1 MNIQSAAETLE
12 ININHLSSFTSD
24 TIKKQYYK
32 LALLHHPDKHS
43 NSEESTKR
51 FQSINT
57 AYQYLKK
64 EMQYFD
70 KIGINMSDK
79 FPPSNDPTTQAQD
92 DSKEVPAYVN
102 LLGIFINTLVKNA
115 FTKSDVFVS
124 IIQDIVMGCKQIS
137 LKLFDGLSKE
147 MSLEIYSLLLK
158 YQSVLHIKEEILEQI
173 RLVLFEKYKH
183 TYIFKLNPSIDD
195 LFENNVYKLVLHG
208 KPYFVPL
215 WHSELYY
222 DYLGNADATTN
233 PSELDDQA
241 TSEIIVKCVP
251 DLGEDT
257 FIDEFNNIH
266 TTVKAKLSDISIQHP
281 ILSFQLGSRTF
292 TIPCDKLMI
301 KAQQYIT
308 IKKQG
313 ISRIDEINIYNVD
326 SKSDIVVKVLLE

>member
-1 MNIQSAAETLE
+1 MSTTFLPLQMTKS
-12 ININHLSSFTSD
+12 
-24 TIKKQYYK
+24 KKQYYK
-32 LALLHHPDKHS
+32 LALRYHPDKHS
-43 NSEESTKR
+43 NNEESTKR
-51 FQSINT
+51 FQGINA

-79 FPPSNDPTTQAQD
+79 FPPSADSSD

-183 TYIFKLNPSIDD
+183 TYIFKLNPSMDD
-195 LFENNVYKLVLHG
+195 LFDNNIYKLVLHG

-222 DYLGNADATTN
+222 DYLGATESTTCQT
-233 PSELDDQA
+233 PTEPDDQSSA
-241 TSEIIVKCVP
+241 SEIIVKCVP

-266 TTVKAKLSDISIQHP
+266 TTIKAKLADISIQHP
-281 ILSFQLGSRTF
+281 ILYFQLGSRTF

-301 KAQQYIT
+301 KAQQYLT

-326 SKSDIVVKVLLE
+326 TKSDIIVKVLLE

>member
-12 ININHLSSFTSD
+12 LNFNDISSFTNEK
-24 TIKKQYYK
+24 IKKQYYK
-32 LALLHHPDKHS
+32 LALRYHPDKHS
-43 NSEESTKR
+43 NSDESTQR
-51 FQSINT
+51 FQGINS

-70 KIGINMSDK
+70 KIGINMSDR
-79 FPPSNDPTTQAQD
+79 FPPSADPSD

-124 IIQDIVMGCKQIS
+124 IIKDIVMGCKQIS

-183 TYIFKLNPSIDD
+183 TYIFKLNPSMDD
-195 LFENNVYKLVLHG
+195 LFDNNVYKLVLHG

-222 DYLGNADATTN
+222 DYLGATDTDA
-233 PSELDDQA
+233 PSSQGEHENQT

-266 TTVKAKLSDISIQHP
+266 TTIKAKLADISIQNP
-281 ILSFQLGSRTF
+281 VLQLQLGSRTF
-292 TIPCDKLMI
+292 SIPCEKLMI
-301 KAQQYIT
+301 KAQQYYT
-308 IKKQG
+308 MKKQG

-326 SKSDIVVKVLLE
+326 TRSDIIVKVLLE

>member
-12 ININHLSSFTSD
+12 LNFNDISSFTNEK
-24 TIKKQYYK
+24 IKKQYYK
-32 LALLHHPDKHS
+32 LALRYHPDKHS
-43 NSEESTKR
+43 NSDESTQR
-51 FQSINT
+51 FQGINS

-70 KIGINMSDK
+70 KIGIHMSDR
-79 FPPSNDPTTQAQD
+79 FPPSTESD

-124 IIQDIVMGCKQIS
+124 IIKDIVMGCKQIS

-195 LFENNVYKLVLHG
+195 LFDNNVYKLVLHG

-222 DYLGNADATTN
+222 DYIGATEST
-233 PSELDDQA
+233 SQGESDDQT

-266 TTVKAKLSDISIQHP
+266 TIIKAKLADISIQNP
-281 ILSFQLGSRTF
+281 VLQLPLGSRTF
-292 TIPCDKLMI
+292 SIPCEKLMI
-301 KAQQYIT
+301 KAQQYYT
-308 IKKQG
+308 MKKQG

-326 SKSDIVVKVLLE
+326 TKSDIIVKVLLE